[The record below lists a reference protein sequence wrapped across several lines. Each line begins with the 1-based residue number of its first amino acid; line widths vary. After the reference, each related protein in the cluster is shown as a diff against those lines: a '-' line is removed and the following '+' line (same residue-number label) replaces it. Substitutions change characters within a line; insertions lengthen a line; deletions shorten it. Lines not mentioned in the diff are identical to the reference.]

1 MLPFSIHS
9 CLPYPRTLS
18 NRSDR
23 PLRYR
28 WRNPPRFCSLCFGV
42 RFPPKLNVALRRLAL
57 FFAPDAAR
65 FLLFALR
72 WRVLANARL
81 LFYAGGVP
89 LPLFFVRF
97 LFRVCVWRVL
107 AGGRVWLAFSV
118 FRVRFSAFLFDGF
131 FLQELVLDLLFFV
144 ELVLE
149 REILKHRR
157 GGGGGNDWRGGERAR
172 RQSADFFPRLRRSP
186 ALRANAKV
194 CRTL

>member
-1 MLPFSIHS
+1 MTTFPRCVKMLPFSIHS

-57 FFAPDAAR
+57 FFALRRAR

-118 FRVRFSAFLFDGF
+118 FRVRFALP
-131 FLQELVLDLLFFV
+131 V
-144 ELVLE
+144 
-149 REILKHRR
+149 RRILPP
-157 GGGGGNDWRGGERAR
+157 RAR
-172 RQSADFFPRLRRSP
+172 FGFALFRGNVRPKQEEDAQSNSP
-186 ALRANAKV
+186 SYN
-194 CRTL
+194 TS